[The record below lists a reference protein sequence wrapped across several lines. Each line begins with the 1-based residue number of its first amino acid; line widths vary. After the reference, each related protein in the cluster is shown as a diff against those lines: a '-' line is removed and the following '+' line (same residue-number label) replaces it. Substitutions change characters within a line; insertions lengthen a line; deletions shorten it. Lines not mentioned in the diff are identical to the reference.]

1 MLHRNTVL
9 LWEDILIS
17 ESCFCSRHKELCLDF
32 ATDKKHLKSFGKHY
46 WNCYCEFID
55 CKRKNKSNSNMIALT
70 RPLLPSYSRASS
82 SSTSCPRRIIS
93 TKKSG
98 LLHSLLL
105 RQRRKPRHRNSIKRH
120 PYLYVSI
127 SRRGSKTIVRSSEP
141 ASAKANMTI
150 SRT

>member
-32 ATDKKHLKSFGKHY
+32 ATNKKHLKSFGKHY

-70 RPLLPSYSRASS
+70 RFA
-82 SSTSCPRRIIS
+82 TAAIVF
-93 TKKSG
+93 KSFFIEHK
-98 LLHSLLL
+98 L
-105 RQRRKPRHRNSIKRH
+105 
-120 PYLYVSI
+120 
-127 SRRGSKTIVRSSEP
+127 SKETR
-141 ASAKANMTI
+141 
-150 SRT
+150 